1 MGHKRIC
8 NYDNARCQIKRLI
21 KFNKFQFIEQ
31 NKTIAGRF
39 SVGDNYLFTA

>member
-1 MGHKRIC
+1 MAS
-8 NYDNARCQIKRLI
+8 DD
-21 KFNKFQFIEQ
+21 KFQFIEQ